1 MTGRKDFNPLKGD
14 VNMDTKI
21 ELEMRKTGF
30 ISWGYIFILFAMFSC
45 FSVNIVAQST
55 QAVNPA
61 NTGSNP
67 AAVKGNNVLTPD
79 NKPKEKEATE
89 INTDL
94 LNKANELF
102 KAGNYEEAL
111 KAYSEAAG
119 GNPDNPVINYNIGNV
134 LYKTGKME
142 PAIQKYKSAESINK
156 SLYNTGN
163 SLYRMQKLQESLAA
177 YRQALIKNPNDPDAK
192 FNYEFVKKK
201 LEEQQKQQQG
211 QDNKNQDQQNKDQNK
226 DQENKDQNKDQQEKD
241 KKENK
246 GSQDQQKSKQ
256 DQKQDKNQD
265 KKEQQQ
271 QEKKRIDPKQAQSMM
286 QELQE
291 KEKELMK
298 KMIEAQKVKASKTKK
313 DW

>member
-1 MTGRKDFNPLKGD
+1 MKNWIKLMINRTG
-14 VNMDTKI
+14 I
-21 ELEMRKTGF
+21 
-30 ISWGYIFILFAMFSC
+30 ISWGLIFILFMVLCC
-45 FSVNIVAQST
+45 FSGRIIAQSSQT
-55 QAVNPA
+55 VNPA
-61 NTGSNP
+61 KSVSNP
-67 AAVKGNNVLTPD
+67 AAVKNNNSLTPD
-79 NKPKEKEATE
+79 NKPKDKEASE

-142 PAIQKYKSAESINK
+142 PAIQKYKSADSINK

-163 SLYRMQKLQESLAA
+163 SLYRMQKLQEALAA

-246 GSQDQQKSKQ
+246 GSQDQQNSKQ
-256 DQKQDKNQD
+256 DQKQDKKQD
-265 KKEQQQ
+265 KKEQQ
-271 QEKKRIDPKQAQSMM
+271 QEKKRIDPKQAQSML